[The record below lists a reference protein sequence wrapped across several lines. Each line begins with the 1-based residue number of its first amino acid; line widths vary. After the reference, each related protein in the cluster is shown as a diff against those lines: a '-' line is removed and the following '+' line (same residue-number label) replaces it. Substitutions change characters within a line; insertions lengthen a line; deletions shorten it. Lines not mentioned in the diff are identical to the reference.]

1 MDHGGQLL
9 KRVYAYT
16 AEVLQQSLAAV
27 MQGLRAY
34 ESHPRLLSA
43 WHEEFMN
50 AVQVGFRNEWGLE
63 KSGAQKKVSLRNE
76 WGSEDSGALAWAAC
90 VRGPLAA

>member
-16 AEVLQQSLAAV
+16 AEVLQQSLAAL

-34 ESHPRLLSA
+34 EGHPRLLAA

-50 AVQVGFRNEWGLE
+50 AVQVR
-63 KSGAQKKVSLRNE
+63 LRR
-76 WGSEDSGALAWAAC
+76 WSSCFVQLAEQYR
-90 VRGPLAA
+90 RGQDLKQLLAAWNEDGGREHHRCWV